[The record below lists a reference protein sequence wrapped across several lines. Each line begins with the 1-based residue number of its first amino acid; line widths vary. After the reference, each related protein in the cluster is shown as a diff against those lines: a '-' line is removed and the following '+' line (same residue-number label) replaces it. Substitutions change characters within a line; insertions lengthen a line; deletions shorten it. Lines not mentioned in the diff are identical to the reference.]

1 MNQVSIE
8 ETGLLKIDENELEL
22 SMQIDM
28 DGFSFCLKHISENK
42 IVALQHIQNQELKP
56 LDIFFNEVWSSNK
69 LLNNRYAAFRLMYTN
84 TRVTLIPDALF
95 KEQDAAAVYA
105 YNFHD
110 CQKEKLKT
118 SRLNKCEAHA
128 IFGIPETFIETVN
141 NYVPCTWIP
150 HILPFIESNLINF
163 KLSDDQIHPIMYVE
177 CHNRFIDL
185 LVVDGSGVKLYN
197 NFSVQSDK
205 DIIYFILNIFDK
217 LSLDAEKVQVI
228 FSGNI
233 STESAS
239 VITLQKFIRHVFFTA
254 RRSDLKFT
262 YRMQEIAPHLF
273 SNLLN
278 LAVCEL

>member
-1 MNQVSIE
+1 M
-8 ETGLLKIDENELEL
+8 
-22 SMQIDM
+22 
-28 DGFSFCLKHISENK
+28 H
-42 IVALQHIQNQELKP
+42 
-56 LDIFFNEVWSSNK
+56 
-69 LLNNRYAAFRLMYTN
+69 
-84 TRVTLIPDALF
+84 
-95 KEQDAAAVYA
+95 
-105 YNFHD
+105 
-110 CQKEKLKT
+110 
-118 SRLNKCEAHA
+118 LNKCEAHA
-128 IFGIPETFIETVN
+128 IFGIPETFAETIN
-141 NYVPCTWIP
+141 KYIPCTWVP

-163 KLSDDQIHPIMYVE
+163 KLSDDQIHPIMHVE
-177 CHNRFIDL
+177 CHNRFIDI
-185 LVVDGSGVKLYN
+185 LVVDGSGVQLYN

-239 VITLQKFIRHVFFTA
+239 IITLQKFIRQVYFSA
-254 RRSDLKFT
+254 RRNDLNFT